1 MVLFL
6 MTYGKPLP
14 TLLLQNNIPKLI
26 PRIFLYSWRKTE
38 SKGKTL
44 KEGEPQ

>member
-14 TLLLQNNIPKLI
+14 ILQNNIPKLI

-44 KEGEPQ
+44 KEEEPQ